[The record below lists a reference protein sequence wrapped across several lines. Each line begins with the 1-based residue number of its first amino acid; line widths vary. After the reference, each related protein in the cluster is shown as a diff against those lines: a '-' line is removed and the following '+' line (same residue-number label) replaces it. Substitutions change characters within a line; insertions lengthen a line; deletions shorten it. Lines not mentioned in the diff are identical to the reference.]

1 MNQLV
6 ITRRTR
12 GPILVA
18 ERHPAGGVLIDL
30 ECNRGK
36 TEGARVRL
44 TGDESE
50 LLRVWL
56 AGEYVERG
64 PCGQ

>member
-6 ITRRTR
+6 ITRANR

-18 ERHPAGGVLIDL
+18 ERHPAGGVMIDL
-30 ECNRGK
+30 ACNRQ

-44 TGDESE
+44 SCAESE
-50 LLRVWL
+50 QLRTWL
-56 AGEYVERG
+56 AGEYRERG
-64 PCGQ
+64 ACGQ